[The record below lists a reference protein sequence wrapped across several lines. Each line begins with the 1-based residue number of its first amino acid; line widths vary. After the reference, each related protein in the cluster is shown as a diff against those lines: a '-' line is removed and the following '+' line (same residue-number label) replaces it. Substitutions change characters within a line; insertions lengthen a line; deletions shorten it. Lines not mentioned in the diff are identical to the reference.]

1 MKTTIH
7 LGLAM
12 IFLGFLSSCEK
23 ISKTTEFTANVPV
36 YMSYEELRTSIVNY
50 NSQGLEKPGKIFLYN
65 SLILINDYESGIHIY
80 DNGNPTSPSHIA
92 FIRIPGNVDIAVKDN
107 ILYADSY
114 TDLVAIDISDP
125 TNAREVGRKQN
136 ALSYTIPS
144 GMDWNY
150 PVAKIDE
157 SKGVV
162 VGYTIGQ
169 VEETC
174 KNEECK
180 TYYNMNEEWS
190 GSWGGQMMSDEV
202 GSPVSFSGNSNSV
215 RSASSSNNSAI
226 AGSMARFMM
235 IENFLYVI
243 TDENTVNI
251 FDIRTNNLQSIG
263 SFKPWNDANG
273 WGMIETLF
281 TFKEHLFIGS
291 NAGML
296 AYDISAPASPVFLS
310 SYSHLTSCDPVV
322 ANDSYAFITLRS
334 GGNNCNWGNT
344 DQLDILDITDIM
356 NPTEINSFNLSNPH
370 GLDIDSEN
378 ELLFVCD
385 GFAGMIVYSFED
397 IQRVQS
403 NKLDHYTGLETY
415 DVIVNNGIAH
425 VIGTEGLKQFSYD
438 KSGKLSEL
446 STIPLN

>member
-1 MKTTIH
+1 MKITIQ
-7 LGLAM
+7 LGLAFL
-12 IFLGFLSSCEK
+12 FLGFISSCQK
-23 ISKTTEFTANVPV
+23 ISKTTQFTANVPV
-36 YMSYEELRTSIVNY
+36 YLSYEDLRSSVEND
-50 NSQGLEKPGKIFLYN
+50 NSHALQKPGKIFLYN

-114 TDLVAIDISDP
+114 TDLVAIDISNP
-125 TNAREVGRKQN
+125 VNAREVGRSQD

-150 PVAKIDE
+150 PVAKVDE

-162 VGYTIGQ
+162 IGYTIGE
-169 VEETC
+169 VEESC

-180 TYYNMNEEWS
+180 TFYNMNEEWN
-190 GSWGGQMMSDEV
+190 GSWGGQMMSDE

-235 IENFLYVI
+235 IENYLYVI
-243 TDENTVNI
+243 SDENTVNI
-251 FDIRTNNLQSIG
+251 FDIRTNNLQSVG
-263 SFKPWNDANG
+263 TFKPWNDANG

-296 AYDISAPASPVFLS
+296 AYDISSPASPVFLS
-310 SYSHLTSCDPVV
+310 SYSHMTSCDPVV
-322 ANDSYAFITLRS
+322 ANDHYAFITLRS
-334 GGNNCNWGNT
+334 EGNNCNWGNT

-356 NPTEINSFNLSNPH
+356 NPTEISTFGLSNPH

-378 ELLFVCD
+378 EILFVCD
-385 GFAGMIVYSFED
+385 GYDGLKVYSFDD
-397 IQRVQS
+397 IQRVAS
-403 NKLDHYTGLETY
+403 NQLDHYSGLETY

-425 VIGTEGLKQFSYD
+425 VIGTEGLKQFTYD
-438 KSGKLSEL
+438 NAGKLSEL

>member
-1 MKTTIH
+1 
-7 LGLAM
+7 
-12 IFLGFLSSCEK
+12 
-23 ISKTTEFTANVPV
+23 
-36 YMSYEELRTSIVNY
+36 MSYEDLRSSIQND
-50 NSQGLEKPGKIFLYN
+50 NSHSLVKPGKIFLYN

-80 DNGNPTSPSHIA
+80 DNGNPSSPSHVA
-92 FIRIPGNVDIAVKDN
+92 FISIPGNVDIAVRDN

-114 TDLVAIDISDP
+114 TDIVAIDISDP
-125 TNAREVGRKQN
+125 TNAREVGRSNN

-150 PVAKIDE
+150 PVAEIDE

-162 VGYTIGQ
+162 TGYTIGE

-174 KNEECK
+174 KNEDCK
-180 TYYNMNEEWS
+180 TFYNINEDWG
-190 GSWGGQMMSDEV
+190 GSWGGQMMSDE

-235 IENFLYVI
+235 IENYLYVI
-243 TDENTVNI
+243 TDESTVNI
-251 FDIRTNNLQSIG
+251 FDITTKNMRSVG
-263 SFKPWNDANG
+263 EFKPWNDANG

-296 AYDISAPASPVFLS
+296 AYDISSPAAPVFLS
-310 SYSHLTSCDPVV
+310 SYSHMTSCDPVV
-322 ANDSYAFITLRS
+322 ANDEYAFITLRS

-344 DQLDILDITDIM
+344 NQLDILDIKDIM
-356 NPTEINSFNLSNPH
+356 NPKEITTFGLSNPH

-378 ELLFVCD
+378 EILFVCD
-385 GFAGMIVYSFED
+385 GFDGLKVYDFND
-397 IQRVQS
+397 IQRVSS
-403 NKLDHYTGLETY
+403 NRLDHYAGLETY

-425 VIGTEGLKQFSYD
+425 VIGTEGLKQFTYD
-438 KSGKLSEL
+438 NTGKLSEL